1 MILNKNNFFAGKDKF
16 DILFL
21 KKEYSNAMS
30 ELENKIEEKEN
41 ELQPKVDLSWIPEGK
56 EPLADGD
63 YDMIFL
69 GTGLKECILEAGS
82 RRIRPLVMTTTT
94 TVVALIPIMWSTST
108 GSEVMK
114 PMAIPTLG
122 GMLVELVTLFIVP
135 VVYSYFEQ
143 RKMERENL
151 LN

>member
-1 MILNKNNFFAGKDKF
+1 
-16 DILFL
+16 
-21 KKEYSNAMS
+21 
-30 ELENKIEEKEN
+30 
-41 ELQPKVDLSWIPEGK
+41 
-56 EPLADGD
+56 
-63 YDMIFL
+63 
-69 GTGLKECILEAGS
+69 
-82 RRIRPLVMTTTT
+82 MTTTT

-143 RKMERENL
+143 RRIEQGESHA
-151 LN
+151 

>member
-1 MILNKNNFFAGKDKF
+1 MFGIAVDDGVVMMTYLQEAIKTKRPNNW
-16 DILFL
+16 
-21 KKEYSNAMS
+21 
-30 ELENKIEEKEN
+30 
-41 ELQPKVDLSWIPEGK
+41 Q
-56 EPLADGD
+56 
-63 YDMIFL
+63 
-69 GTGLKECILEAGS
+69 GLKECILAAGT
-82 RRIRPLVMTTTT
+82 RRIRPLIMTTTT

-143 RKMERENL
+143 RKIKNENL
-151 LN
+151 VN

>member
-1 MILNKNNFFAGKDKF
+1 
-16 DILFL
+16 
-21 KKEYSNAMS
+21 
-30 ELENKIEEKEN
+30 
-41 ELQPKVDLSWIPEGK
+41 
-56 EPLADGD
+56 
-63 YDMIFL
+63 
-69 GTGLKECILEAGS
+69 
-82 RRIRPLVMTTTT
+82 MTTTT

-143 RKMERENL
+143 RKMEKES
-151 LN
+151 

>member
-1 MILNKNNFFAGKDKF
+1 
-16 DILFL
+16 
-21 KKEYSNAMS
+21 
-30 ELENKIEEKEN
+30 
-41 ELQPKVDLSWIPEGK
+41 
-56 EPLADGD
+56 
-63 YDMIFL
+63 
-69 GTGLKECILEAGS
+69 
-82 RRIRPLVMTTTT
+82 MTTTT

-143 RKMERENL
+143 RKMEKENL
-151 LN
+151 VTVSDKK

>member
-1 MILNKNNFFAGKDKF
+1 
-16 DILFL
+16 
-21 KKEYSNAMS
+21 MS
-30 ELENKIEEKEN
+30 G
-41 ELQPKVDLSWIPEGK
+41 V
-56 EPLADGD
+56 
-63 YDMIFL
+63 YR
-69 GTGLKECILEAGS
+69 GLDC
-82 RRIRPLVMTTTT
+82 LVMTTTT

-143 RKMERENL
+143 RKIENENL
-151 LN
+151 VS

>member
-1 MILNKNNFFAGKDKF
+1 
-16 DILFL
+16 
-21 KKEYSNAMS
+21 
-30 ELENKIEEKEN
+30 
-41 ELQPKVDLSWIPEGK
+41 
-56 EPLADGD
+56 
-63 YDMIFL
+63 
-69 GTGLKECILEAGS
+69 
-82 RRIRPLVMTTTT
+82 MTTTT

-143 RKMERENL
+143 RKMEKENL
-151 LN
+151 VN